1 MEKIKRLLKQVSI
14 IYFILTFLD
23 VVTAFS
29 SGALKLFN
37 TTYLYLFI
45 AVFSLYFTYKIE
57 KKDN

>member
-29 SGALKLFN
+29 SGALRLFN

-45 AVFSLYFTYKIE
+45 AVFSLYFTYKI
-57 KKDN
+57 

>member
-1 MEKIKRLLKQVSI
+1 MKKIKKLVKQILIV
-14 IYFILTFLD
+14 YFILTFLD

-45 AVFSLYFTYKIE
+45 AVFSLCFTYKIE
-57 KKDN
+57 KKNN